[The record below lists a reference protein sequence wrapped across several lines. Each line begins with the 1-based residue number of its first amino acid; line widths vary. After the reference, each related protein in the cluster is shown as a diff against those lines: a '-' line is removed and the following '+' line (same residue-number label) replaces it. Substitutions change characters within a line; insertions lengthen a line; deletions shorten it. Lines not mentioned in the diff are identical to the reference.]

1 MSARRSLRNALLAAG
16 ASTLFAL
23 SVAEVFCRIRF
34 GAPLAERL
42 PLLEIRA
49 NRARGYEMV
58 PDRDHFTYLEAVHV
72 NHLGLR
78 GPDLPAKTPAEF
90 RILCLGDSTTFGQGV
105 SEEETIPALLQ
116 ADLADAGKAAG
127 REVRAVNG
135 GLRGYAT
142 LHELALLEELG
153 PAIRPDL
160 VVLLWYV
167 NDLERPDPVKTAMEL
182 ERSGPVA
189 LDTRSRMDGWDVWQ
203 WRGRQL
209 LRGSALLMKLHDVW
223 LTQPA
228 APLDDDAI
236 RTGLAFFDQDLDA
249 FLALAKKLEFG
260 FVVAPIP
267 HRSALRGPSPFDLLV
282 ERIGDRARAHGIEVV
297 DLLPSLRA
305 EFGKDPERA
314 ILPYDGHYTG
324 AANRAM
330 ARSLAKALA
339 TRVGGAR

>member
-1 MSARRSLRNALLAAG
+1 VTARRSWKSAVLAAS

-23 SVAEVFCRIRF
+23 LCAEAFCRYRF

-58 PDRDHFTYLEAVHV
+58 PDRDHFTYFEPVHV

-78 GPDLPAKTPAEF
+78 GPDLPEKTPEEF
-90 RILCLGDSTTFGQGV
+90 RVLCLGDSTTFGQGV

-116 ADLADAGKAAG
+116 ADLADAGRTAG
-127 REVRAVNG
+127 RTIRAVNG

-142 LHELALLEELG
+142 IHELALLRELG

-167 NDLERPDPVKTAMEL
+167 NDLERPDPVKSAQEL
-182 ERSGPVA
+182 ERSGPVV
-189 LDTRSRMDGWDVWQ
+189 LDTRSRMDGFDVWE
-203 WRGRQL
+203 WRGRQI
-209 LRGSALLMKLHDVW
+209 LRSSALLMKLHDIW
-223 LTQPA
+223 MSKPA
-228 APLDDDAI
+228 APLDDDSI
-236 RTGLAFFDQDLDA
+236 RGGLAFFDQDLDA
-249 FLALAKKLEFG
+249 FLALGKELGFG

-267 HRSALRGPSPFDLLV
+267 YRSALRGDSPFDLLV
-282 ERIGDRARAHGIEVV
+282 QRIGEHARAHGIEVV
-297 DLLPSLRA
+297 DLLPALRA
-305 EFGKDPERA
+305 KFAKDPERA

-330 ARSLAKALA
+330 TRALAKALA
-339 TRVGGAR
+339 ARIGGAR

>member
-1 MSARRSLRNALLAAG
+1 VTARRPLRNALLAAS

-23 SVAEVFCRIRF
+23 ATAEVFCRVRF

-42 PLLEIRA
+42 PLVEIRA
-49 NRARGYEMV
+49 NRTRGYEMV
-58 PDRDHFTYLEAVHV
+58 PDRDHFTYLESVHV

-78 GPDLPAKTPAEF
+78 GPDLPAKTSEEF

-105 SEEETIPALLQ
+105 SEEETLPALLQ

-127 REVRAVNG
+127 RQVRAVNG

-167 NDLERPDPVKTAMEL
+167 NDLERPDPAKAATEL

-189 LDTRSRMDGWDVWQ
+189 LDTRSRMEGWDVWK
-203 WRGRQL
+203 WRGRQV
-209 LRGSALLMKLHDVW
+209 LRASALLMKLHDVW
-223 LTQPA
+223 MTAPA
-228 APLDDDAI
+228 ASLDDDAL
-236 RTGLAFFDQDLDA
+236 RSGLEFFDRDLDA
-249 FLALAKKLEFG
+249 FLALGKELGFG

-267 HRSALRGPSPFDLLV
+267 HRSALRGATPYDLLV
-282 ERIGDRARAHGIEVV
+282 QRITEHARAHGIDVV
-297 DLLPSLRA
+297 DLLPGLRA
-305 EFGKDPERA
+305 EFARDPERA

-330 ARSLAKALA
+330 ARALAKALGP
-339 TRVGGAR
+339 RIGGAR

>member
-1 MSARRSLRNALLAAG
+1 MIRRPFRNAVLAAG

-23 SVAEVFCRIRF
+23 AVAEVFCRYRF

-58 PDRDHFTYLEAVHV
+58 PDRDHFTYFEAVHV

-78 GPDLPAKTPAEF
+78 GPDLPEKTAEEY

-116 ADLADAGKAAG
+116 ADLADAGHAAG
-127 REVRAVNG
+127 RTVRAVNA

-142 LHELALLEELG
+142 IHELALLKELG

-160 VVLLWYV
+160 VVLLWYT
-167 NDLERPDPVKTAMEL
+167 NDLERPDPVRTAMEL
-182 ERSGPVA
+182 ERSGPVT
-189 LDTRSRMDGWDVWQ
+189 LDTRTRMDGFDVWQ

-209 LRGSALLMKLHDVW
+209 LRKSALLMKLHDVW

-228 APLDDDAI
+228 APLDDEGI
-236 RTGLAFFDQDLDA
+236 RVGLGFFDQDLDA
-249 FLALAKKLEFG
+249 FLALGKELGFA

-267 HRSALRGPSPFDLLV
+267 HRSALRGHSPFDLLV
-282 ERIGDRARAHGIEVV
+282 RRIGEHARAHGIDVV
-297 DLLPSLRA
+297 DLLPSLLS
-305 EFGKDPERA
+305 EFPKDPERA
-314 ILPYDGHYTG
+314 ILAYDGHYTG
-324 AANRAM
+324 SANRAM
-330 ARSLAKALA
+330 AGALAKALA
-339 TRVGGAR
+339 PRIGGAR

>member
-1 MSARRSLRNALLAAG
+1 VLAAT

-23 SVAEVFCRIRF
+23 AIAELFCRWRF

-78 GPDLPAKTPAEF
+78 GPDLQQKTPEEF

-105 SEEETIPALLQ
+105 SEEETIPSLLQ
-116 ADLADAGKAAG
+116 SDLADAGRASG
-127 REVRAVNG
+127 RTVRAVNG

-142 LHELALLEELG
+142 LHELALLRELG

-160 VVLLWYV
+160 VVLLWYT

-209 LRGSALLMKLHDVW
+209 LRASALLMKLHDVW

-228 APLDDDAI
+228 APLDDEGI
-236 RTGLAFFDQDLDA
+236 RVGLGFFDQDLDA
-249 FLALAKKLEFG
+249 FLALGKELG
-260 FVVAPIP
+260 FAFVIAPIP
-267 HRSALRGPSPFDLLV
+267 HRSALRGSSPFDLLV
-282 ERIGDRARAHGIEVV
+282 QRIGEHARAHGIEVV

-305 EFGKDPERA
+305 EFPKDPERA
-314 ILPYDGHYTG
+314 ILAYDGHYTG

-330 ARSLAKALA
+330 AHALAKALA
-339 TRVGGAR
+339 PRIGAAR